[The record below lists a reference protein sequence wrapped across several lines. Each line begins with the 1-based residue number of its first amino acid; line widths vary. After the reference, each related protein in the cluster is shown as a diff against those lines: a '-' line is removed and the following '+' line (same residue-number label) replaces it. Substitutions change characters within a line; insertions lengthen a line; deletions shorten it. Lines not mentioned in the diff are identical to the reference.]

1 MAGSSE
7 HPLSGAHVGK
17 KKAAFAAKNERE
29 GQPAKTRVGRARPSA
44 KNERAPSGFL
54 AGRGGD
60 GGAPA
65 GQGVRAAKRARKAQ
79 REKDAKGSDEES
91 EEEED
96 DDDDEEA
103 FAKAEAKGLEAARS

>member
-1 MAGSSE
+1 MAGSSA

-17 KKAAFAAKNERE
+17 KKAAFAAKSERE
-29 GQPAKTRVGRARPSA
+29 GVAQKTRVGRARPSA

-79 REKDAKGSDEES
+79 KEKEARGSGDEEES
-91 EEEED
+91 EEESE
-96 DDDDEEA
+96 DDEEA
-103 FAKAEAKGLEAARS
+103 FEKAEQKGLEAARS